1 MPRGAAVI
9 PYRGKRG
16 VVWRVKYADAD
27 GKQVM
32 ETVGA
37 ERDGVTRK
45 QAEAELR
52 ERLVRVERK
61 GYRRPGPLTF
71 GEYAETWFSEGEKRR
86 GWKPRTVDQYRT
98 VRARLVEHFGAMPL
112 AAIRPRHVAE
122 FVSAMN
128 GERGAAS
135 ISRDVSVLHAIFG
148 TAKREEL
155 VETNPA
161 ENAER
166 PKLPRRSWRILEP
179 HEVPRVS
186 KAFSD
191 DRARRVFLTLALTG
205 LRRFELVG
213 LRWRHVNL
221 VEGTLRVE
229 ESKSEEGERLI
240 ALPRTLVDE
249 LVAHFAGSSYRAD
262 EDYVFCHPERG
273 SKLDADWYRE
283 QFLAALKI
291 AGVNGRIRTFHDM
304 RHTALTNLAATG
316 ASPIAVMATAGHRSM
331 STTKAYL
338 HLAGVTF
345 RDEAQALERRL
356 LGVESSTR
364 LSESEPTSADLNRVG
379 KPERTQPTSF

>member
-1 MPRGAAVI
+1 MPRGACVI
-9 PYRGKRG
+9 PYKGKRG

-45 QAEAELR
+45 RAEAELR

-61 GYRRPGPLTF
+61 GYRRPKALTF
-71 GEYAETWFSEGEKRR
+71 GEYADTWLEESKQRR
-86 GWKPRTVDQYRT
+86 AWKPATILVFT
-98 VRARLVEHFGAMPL
+98 NVLKHLKNELGTTRLDG
-112 AAIRPRHVAE
+112 IRPRDVVAY
-122 FVSAMN
+122 A
-128 GERGAAS
+128 RGALETYSAKTVNLHLNVMH
-135 ISRDVSVLHAIFG
+135 DVYKTAI
-148 TAKREEL
+148 AEEL
-155 VETNPA
+155 VAANPVA
-161 ENAER
+161 GIER
-166 PKLPRRSWRILEP
+166 PKIPRKRWRILEP
-179 HEVPRVS
+179 REVPRVS

-191 DRARRVFLTLALTG
+191 VRGRRVFLTLVLTG
-205 LRRFELVG
+205 LRRSELVG

-249 LVAHFAGSSYRAD
+249 LVAHFAGSTYRSD

-273 SKLDADWYRE
+273 SKLDAEWYRV
-283 QFLAALKI
+283 QFRNALVA
-291 AGVNGRIRTFHDM
+291 AGVEGNVRTFHDM

-331 STTKAYL
+331 QTTKGYL
-338 HLAGVTF
+338 HLAGVVF
-345 RDEAQALERRL
+345 REEAGALEARL
-356 LGVESSTR
+356 LGGVESSTH
-364 LSESEPTSADLNRVG
+364 LSGSEPIEDDRAPLNSAV
-379 KPERTQPTSF
+379 ESRTD